1 MLPSP
6 PGNDP
11 LAGIPLFMGLDAGAR
26 ERVAR
31 RLEERR
37 LEGGQVLFREGD
49 PGGWLAVVLEGEVE
63 VVTTHHGRE
72 QRLALIGP
80 GGHVGEMSILDG
92 APRSATARANRPT
105 RIASLSSGAVLDE
118 IMDSPTAAQ
127 AMLVEMARRLRRAT
141 LQIGEHVARNAVHE
155 VEAQMSWSERLA
167 DRIALVNGSW
177 VFIVALLGATG
188 VWVLVNATMTRDA
201 FDPYPYVFFNL
212 LLALATTVQGPL
224 IMMSQNRQARKDRA
238 QAAADFDVNL
248 KNELGIQALQR
259 DLGRLERKLDEVAAR
274 RPTDRPVDIG
284 PEPTSPG
291 PEA

>member
-1 MLPSP
+1 MMSFRMLTSP
-6 PGNDP
+6 AGNDP
-11 LAGIPLFMGLDAGAR
+11 LAGIPLFMGLDPGAR

-37 LEGGQVLFREGD
+37 LEAGEVLFREGD
-49 PGGWLAVVLEGEVE
+49 PGGWLAVVLDGEIE

-72 QRLALIGP
+72 QLLSLIGP

-92 APRSATARANRPT
+92 APRSATARAKRPT

-118 IMDSPTAAQ
+118 IMDSRPAAQ

-141 LQIGEHVARNAVHE
+141 LQIGEHVARNALDE
-155 VEAQMSWSERLA
+155 VESRMTWSERLA

-177 VFIVALLGATG
+177 VFIVALMATTG
-188 VWVLVNATMTRDA
+188 LWMLVNAVLYPDGFDA
-201 FDPYPYVFFNL
+201 YPYVFFNL
-212 LLALATTVQGPL
+212 LLGIAVALQGPL

-238 QAAADFDVNL
+238 QAAADYDVNL

-259 DLGRLERKLDEVAAR
+259 DVGRLERKVDEIAAR
-274 RPTDRPVDIG
+274 RPTDRHVEIDQ
-284 PEPTSPG
+284 
-291 PEA
+291 A